1 VSETSGQ
8 PLSRQTLIRKFSGVF
23 VPADSGPEKNLDIAQ
38 IDAANPYAVCVRCV
52 LAAIKAAREARTMCA
67 THPAF
72 EADYCPTCGTAQ
84 VI

>member
-1 VSETSGQ
+1 M
-8 PLSRQTLIRKFSGVF
+8 R
-23 VPADSGPEKNLDIAQ
+23 
-38 IDAANPYAVCVRCV
+38 AVCTLTLMNTTKTAFGVTV
-52 LAAIKAAREARTMCA
+52 NTDSLAALAAIKAAREARTMCA